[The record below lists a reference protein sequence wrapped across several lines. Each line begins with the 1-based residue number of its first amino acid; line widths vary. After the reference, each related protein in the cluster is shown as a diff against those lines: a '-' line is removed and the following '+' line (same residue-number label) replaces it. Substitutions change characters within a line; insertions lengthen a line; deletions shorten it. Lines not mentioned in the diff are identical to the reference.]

1 MVDFSNVAP
10 SLGRH
15 EFLLRRLH
23 SLTGLIPIGGYLV
36 FHLATNASILD
47 GVPAFQ
53 HRVDQIAELGPTTIF
68 MLEWPL
74 IFLPILFHGII
85 GLVIVGRGKRN
96 LIHYP
101 YPNNFRYTLQRW
113 TGVIAF
119 IFIIWHVFEMH
130 GWFRIDWWVE
140 HVALPLGGRK
150 FTFENALS
158 AAAAIQ
164 ASPWVEAA
172 YFVGVLSCVYHFA
185 NGLWT
190 MGITWGV
197 WTSQRAQRWANVPVA
212 IVGVVVAVFGLGALY
227 GMMTVNVSPLPT
239 KPAVVTPAI
248 EHRPASTPLAAR
260 LNPDVDLSD
269 HSRSP

>member
-23 SLTGLIPIGGYLV
+23 SLLGLIPLGGYLV

-47 GVPAFQ
+47 GPAAFQ

-68 MLEWPL
+68 MLEWPF

-96 LIHYP
+96 LAYYP
-101 YPNNFRYTLQRW
+101 HLNNFRYTLQRW

-119 IFIIWHVFEMH
+119 LFIIWHVFEMH

-140 HVALPLGGRK
+140 HVALPLGGRQ
-150 FTFENALS
+150 FSYENALS

-164 ASPWVEAA
+164 ASRWVEAA
-172 YFVGVLSCVYHFA
+172 YLVGVLSCVYHFA
-185 NGLWT
+185 NGVWT

-197 WTSQRAQRWANVPVA
+197 WTSDRAQRWANVPVA
-212 IVGVVVAVFGLGALY
+212 IVGTVVTVFGLGALY
-227 GMMTVNVSPLPT
+227 GMMTVDASA
-239 KPAVVTPAI
+239 KPPRSGVEARMTETP
-248 EHRPASTPLAAR
+248 PAAAR
-260 LNPDVDLSD
+260 PVNQP
-269 HSRSP
+269 